1 MTIAL
6 TEMPQSSENHAG
18 QGKKKIKNVDILSVS
33 CLIFAANRIFFLI
46 SPDINCMSRYRKIF
60 NRVLTC
66 LFFIALLSINYKS
79 LAADGQALFKANCAS
94 CHKPDKPFT
103 GPALKGWKDR
113 VPGGDWIYKWVANS
127 AALIASGDEYAKKVF
142 EANNKVVMSA
152 FGSQLKKEDVDAI
165 LKYVDDY
172 TDTPPPVPGGKT
184 KPESD
189 DSLLFGILTL
199 VLALI
204 AFILLQVN
212 SNLRKL
218 SDEKEGVMRPEP
230 VPFYRNKTYLM
241 AGILLLFGVGGYYTI
256 NGAIGLGRQQHY
268 QPEQPIFYSHQVH
281 AGTNQI
287 SCLYCHGGAQDSKQA
302 SIPSVN
308 VCMNCHKSIDKYE
321 GPDVLVREN
330 GTAVNGTEE
339 IQKLYAYAGWN
350 SATKKYND
358 DKNADG
364 IPDGAKPI
372 EWVKI
377 HNLPDHVYFN
387 HSQHVK
393 VGKQQCQTC
402 HGNIQQMPEVYQFTE
417 LSMGWCINCH
427 RETKVDFYNKDSKSG
442 NKFYSIYEKFH
453 NDLKNHKMDSVTV
466 EKIGG
471 TECQKCHY

>member
-1 MTIAL
+1 
-6 TEMPQSSENHAG
+6 
-18 QGKKKIKNVDILSVS
+18 
-33 CLIFAANRIFFLI
+33 
-46 SPDINCMSRYRKIF
+46 MSRYRKIF
-60 NRVLTC
+60 NRIFTSIFLVV
-66 LFFIALLSINYKS
+66 LLSINVQS
-79 LAADGQALFKANCAS
+79 FAADGEALFKANCAS
-94 CHKPDKPFT
+94 CHKIDKKFT

-113 VPGGDWIYKWVANS
+113 VPGDGWIYKWMANP
-127 AALIASGDEYAKKVF
+127 ADQNDPYAKAIKAEYSPTIMTNF
-142 EANNKVVMSA
+142 PQ
-152 FGSQLKKEDVDAI
+152 FKKEDVDAI
-165 LKYVDDY
+165 LKYVDDWA
-172 TDTPPPVPGGKT
+172 PPVAPTTT
-184 KPESD
+184 KPEGTG

-218 SDEKEGVMRPEP
+218 SDEKEGVLRSEP
-230 VPFYRNKTYLM
+230 VPAYKNKTYLM
-241 AGILLLFGVGGYYTI
+241 AGILLLFLVGGFYTI
-256 NGAIGLGRQQHY
+256 NGAIGLGRQQNY
-268 QPEQPIFYSHQVH
+268 QPEQPIFYSHKVH

-308 VCMNCHKSIDKYE
+308 TCMNCHKSISKYE
-321 GPDVLVREN
+321 GPDLLVREN
-330 GTAVNGTEE
+330 GAAVDGTAE

-350 SATKKYND
+350 ETTKTYNPD
-358 DKNADG
+358 NNKDG

-372 EWVKI
+372 EWIKV

-387 HSQHVK
+387 HSQHIK

-402 HGNIQQMPEVYQFTE
+402 HGNIQEMPEVYQFTE

-427 RETKVDFYNKDSKSG
+427 RETKVDFYNKDDKTG

-453 NDLKNHKMDSVTV
+453 KDLKNHKMDSVTV
-466 EKIGG
+466 EAIGG